1 MKWLIIK
8 IKEDE
13 IESKEQFLTFIDV
26 ILAHSCV
33 SEWEDKGIIKYLAK
47 RGKA

>member
-26 ILAHSCV
+26 ILAHSFV
-33 SEWEDKGIIKYLAK
+33 NEYDDKGIIKYLDRK
-47 RGKA
+47 KE